1 MAALASKRNSQL
13 TMVERARQE
22 ELQREAQAAAEEE
35 AKDLASEK
43 FADFVDSEEEVRVC
57 FVLCIRS
64 SRPHL
69 LCSPYAHA
77 TGILAH
83 SLTFNPSF
91 FYRSRKRL
99 KHHRRLRVRT
109 RSRLLFVHTRD
120 PAVLLALPQWAQ
132 WSGFM

>member
-1 MAALASKRNSQL
+1 MAALASKRDSQL
-13 TMVERARQE
+13 TMAERARQQ

-64 SRPHL
+64 SRLHL

-83 SLTFNPSF
+83 SLTLTP
-91 FYRSRKRL
+91 YLRSRRRL
-99 KHHRRLRVRT
+99 KRHRRPRVRT
-109 RSRLLFVHTRD
+109 QFRLLFVRMRD
-120 PAVLLALPQWAQ
+120 VAVLLALPRWGQ

>member
-83 SLTFNPSF
+83 SLTLTPIFL
-91 FYRSRKRL
+91 RSRRRL
-99 KHHRRLRVRT
+99 KRHRRLRVRT